1 MTDLYSDL
9 WSTYYAPRLSAREL
23 RQFTEA
29 SSKPLTTFL
38 DDIIRPSAY
47 RPDLGAYMS
56 VSPTKNLTGRDH
68 SIVCDLAPDD
78 WQYQSLFTNVLKIAT
93 VNDENYNRPMFR
105 TALGP
110 HYIFTFEYDRDD
122 AALSFLRQQ
131 LGWLRSPKH
140 PLDSSIGQFVA
151 HLRATYADFVGLNVT
166 YSGNKSLHYHF
177 AFSTHV
183 IAQRAPERP
192 SLRYGLQ
199 KAWDALAQEF
209 QGFAALAIPAS
220 QAIDATLR
228 QPEWYRRLPLGT
240 RLIDKDHAFDV
251 PAGHPVP
258 QVVLWE
264 HVRHTA
270 GRGATQSIF
279 NPADFT
285 RTDIPNTRKGG
296 KAAPLSFIVGSV
308 EADHCADRL
317 RQFYPDFP
325 SFAGFVVERG
335 ELRAQFYNGPG
346 DKRPSSYMSEDFGSI
361 LIQGTYLGPKPPRL
375 PKPLGEMLAIWSEE
389 FRQRHLAPGGR
400 ERTSI
405 EQQFAEAATDRD
417 AAMAAMGTVL
427 DSLVTDPN
435 PCHFLSA
442 PEGISKS
449 RTLIANTPGY
459 LKRLEN
465 RGVKGLMMFA
475 FSTYKLAGEKAA
487 EFNAAHPTPRFGQ
500 RYKAIVLKSWS
511 RLYSEACEALGV
523 AEITLEKALELGA
536 PSLQTA
542 VKLHQPE
549 VMDRIAST
557 FRALHR
563 SHAGAV
569 PILFTVHDVAHE
581 WVKDSASRLMLSP
594 AYWDATLSPKA
605 QRAMARE
612 DTKLAILIHDE
623 VSKDN
628 LVRIDRAEARA
639 WVDDLAAMP
648 HPEGGRKKLW
658 PKGAPMT
665 RLLEGYQAFAK
676 LNPPPE
682 GLTFDEAVA
691 IREVPAGGWDEIT
704 TKDSG
709 EYGLKATAHHADWKD
724 IYGGEVGK
732 DWSIHVKAWP
742 TTSASKVL
750 ILTTEAVPTA
760 IIRRTGK
767 PWFVTELDTPE
778 ITRDVVETRPSREVI
793 GRNLPTLVREARKEH
808 LAETGRPLIG
818 IGNKMSHVVQTQT
831 HHTAKGSN
839 AYIGQDIVQT
849 IALLPPEEYGRLEA
863 LNAWCGRDDL
873 IRLSHLDQFNQT
885 AGRNLGFRAPRTGPK
900 PAHILLINRRLF
912 DALTP
917 LLTFARYEMRER
929 VTPRVQKAGRTDAK
943 AAIAVRPMMSGKE
956 RLAALRQ
963 ALAA

>member
-56 VSPTKNLTGRDH
+56 VSPTKNLTGRNH
-68 SIVCDLAPDD
+68 SIVCDLAPED

-285 RTDIPNTRKGG
+285 RTDIPNNRKGG

-346 DKRPSSYMSEDFGSI
+346 DKRPSSYM
-361 LIQGTYLGPKPPRL
+361 
-375 PKPLGEMLAIWSEE
+375 
-389 FRQRHLAPGGR
+389 
-400 ERTSI
+400 
-405 EQQFAEAATDRD
+405 
-417 AAMAAMGTVL
+417 
-427 DSLVTDPN
+427 
-435 PCHFLSA
+435 
-442 PEGISKS
+442 
-449 RTLIANTPGY
+449 
-459 LKRLEN
+459 
-465 RGVKGLMMFA
+465 
-475 FSTYKLAGEKAA
+475 
-487 EFNAAHPTPRFGQ
+487 
-500 RYKAIVLKSWS
+500 
-511 RLYSEACEALGV
+511 
-523 AEITLEKALELGA
+523 
-536 PSLQTA
+536 
-542 VKLHQPE
+542 
-549 VMDRIAST
+549 
-557 FRALHR
+557 
-563 SHAGAV
+563 
-569 PILFTVHDVAHE
+569 
-581 WVKDSASRLMLSP
+581 
-594 AYWDATLSPKA
+594 
-605 QRAMARE
+605 
-612 DTKLAILIHDE
+612 
-623 VSKDN
+623 
-628 LVRIDRAEARA
+628 
-639 WVDDLAAMP
+639 
-648 HPEGGRKKLW
+648 
-658 PKGAPMT
+658 
-665 RLLEGYQAFAK
+665 
-676 LNPPPE
+676 
-682 GLTFDEAVA
+682 
-691 IREVPAGGWDEIT
+691 
-704 TKDSG
+704 
-709 EYGLKATAHHADWKD
+709 
-724 IYGGEVGK
+724 
-732 DWSIHVKAWP
+732 
-742 TTSASKVL
+742 
-750 ILTTEAVPTA
+750 
-760 IIRRTGK
+760 
-767 PWFVTELDTPE
+767 
-778 ITRDVVETRPSREVI
+778 
-793 GRNLPTLVREARKEH
+793 
-808 LAETGRPLIG
+808 
-818 IGNKMSHVVQTQT
+818 
-831 HHTAKGSN
+831 
-839 AYIGQDIVQT
+839 
-849 IALLPPEEYGRLEA
+849 
-863 LNAWCGRDDL
+863 
-873 IRLSHLDQFNQT
+873 
-885 AGRNLGFRAPRTGPK
+885 
-900 PAHILLINRRLF
+900 
-912 DALTP
+912 
-917 LLTFARYEMRER
+917 
-929 VTPRVQKAGRTDAK
+929 
-943 AAIAVRPMMSGKE
+943 
-956 RLAALRQ
+956 
-963 ALAA
+963 